1 MSDTKTITQA
11 LSTIWEGSWGS
22 ISPSPHSVET
32 VRFCRV
38 KNGVEFE
45 LVSYPYR
52 LLTRWSLHLNEPEQM
67 QIEIADEIV
76 VIIGRGLRRIMEA
89 LDGAQL
95 QLVQEQRNEQPSG
108 ELAIYSIELKSKK
121 LIKCGSDEYRP

>member
-1 MSDTKTITQA
+1 MSEEKKISLA

-38 KNGVEFE
+38 KNGIESE

-52 LLTRWSLHLNEPEQM
+52 LLTRWSLRLGEPQQL
-67 QIEIADEIV
+67 QIEIADETV
-76 VIIGRGLRRIMEA
+76 VIVGRGLRRVLEA
-89 LDGAQL
+89 LDGGQL
-95 QLVQEQRNEQPSG
+95 QLLREQRNEPPFSA
-108 ELAIYSIELKSKK
+108 LVIYSIELKSKRI
-121 LIKCGSDEYRP
+121 LNWV